1 MEFLRDELVR
11 LLDNYEAQSTHYI
24 NKDQILL
31 DILKSID
38 DNKLCEKNVCIACGI
53 DLGISNPR
61 MTDFKDANRILHER
75 GVEPRRSNG
84 KKVYDLSYTKVQDE
98 PLGFG
103 NAYGD

>member
-61 MTDFKDANRILHER
+61 QLCGKNICYNEDLENPFKID
-75 GVEPRRSNG
+75 
-84 KKVYDLSYTKVQDE
+84 
-98 PLGFG
+98 
-103 NAYGD
+103 